1 MPIDVEY
8 EYGPVYLERVGPD
21 TRIRVIAR
29 TGAWSGKWQVDAAE
43 YYAEGGLDPALATIR
58 AANIHSEWVEYADT
72 FEGAM
77 AIATRAA
84 GNLRRGEMPR

>member
-1 MPIDVEY
+1 MPMDVEY
-8 EYGPVYLERVGPD
+8 EYGPAYLERVGPD

-29 TGAWSGKWQVDAAE
+29 ADSPKWQVDAAE

>member
-8 EYGPVYLERVGPD
+8 EYGPVCLERVGPD
-21 TRIRVIAR
+21 TRIRVIAQD
-29 TGAWSGKWQVDAAE
+29 GAWQVDAAE